1 MVWRDQL
8 VTEAA
13 TGAACDVH
21 QGDTHQSTR
30 CRLPK
35 HQGIL
40 KTGFQSQGI
49 TCKNKHEDQ
58 IYTGTRYLPNS
69 TRHRRIALHKSM
81 LPKHQR
87 VKICEK
93 MSQIDHR
100 GSTLHTKYKRSSI
113 QIDKPPMSQ
122 EQNTR
127 GGVIGVKEGLATH
140 QHVITQGGDTC
151 HDHHCRRPC
160 TIRIYH
166 IARESKQGTCQE
178 KLILV
183 LKLVSSSFLPS
194 FQTF

>member
-1 MVWRDQL
+1 MVAAYGNYKERWHHGLAWSIGDRG
-8 VTEAA
+8 A

-93 MSQIDHR
+93 MRQIDWCIIGAAHF
-100 GSTLHTKYKRSSI
+100 TLNTKGLQFKLTSSRCPRSKTLEGVSLASKRAL
-113 QIDKPPMSQ
+113 
-122 EQNTR
+122 R
-127 GGVIGVKEGLATH
+127 
-140 QHVITQGGDTC
+140 
-151 HDHHCRRPC
+151 
-160 TIRIYH
+160 H
-166 IARESKQGTCQE
+166 ISM
-178 KLILV
+178 
-183 LKLVSSSFLPS
+183 
-194 FQTF
+194 

>member
-1 MVWRDQL
+1 MEIIKRGGTMVWRDQL

-58 IYTGTRYLPNS
+58 IYTGTRYLPNC

-87 VKICEK
+87 VRNCEK
-93 MSQIDHR
+93 MSQIHWCIIV
-100 GSTLHTKYKRSSI
+100 GPHFTLNTKGLQFKLTSLRCPRSKTLEGVSLASKRAL
-113 QIDKPPMSQ
+113 
-122 EQNTR
+122 R
-127 GGVIGVKEGLATH
+127 
-140 QHVITQGGDTC
+140 
-151 HDHHCRRPC
+151 
-160 TIRIYH
+160 H
-166 IARESKQGTCQE
+166 ISM
-178 KLILV
+178 
-183 LKLVSSSFLPS
+183 
-194 FQTF
+194 